1 MPTMQESVKKV
12 QSPDGGCLCLQR
24 GFMYNLA
31 GRTGII
37 LVPPHEPVT
46 EIGTTTTAA
55 GCISCVENVTHY
67 IKMVIETSGLHIY
80 RGLKCASGVQ
90 GHLERN
96 SNHKTSRRP
105 AEPETDALTLKLCV
119 RVFFFLNSKY
129 FFPVWVKT
137 LIFFCCHLSNKTC
150 ML

>member
-1 MPTMQESVKKV
+1 MQESVKKV

-31 GRTGII
+31 GKTGII

-119 RVFFFLNSKY
+119 HWVFFKNFKY
-129 FFPVWVKT
+129 VFPVWVKT
-137 LIFFCCHLSNKTC
+137 LFFFCCHLSNKTC

>member
-31 GRTGII
+31 GKTGII

-119 RVFFFLNSKY
+119 HWVFFKFQIRFSCLG
-129 FFPVWVKT
+129 
-137 LIFFCCHLSNKTC
+137 
-150 ML
+150 

>member
-119 RVFFFLNSKY
+119 HGFFFFNSKY

-137 LIFFCCHLSNKTC
+137 LFFFCCHLSNKTC